1 MTVIESSLNLIVQLH
16 QTGSGAD
23 VGLRALGLS
32 PISEFGIKQVD
43 EGQISTVK
51 R

>member
-1 MTVIESSLNLIVQLH
+1 MERLVFKETEV
-16 QTGSGAD
+16 
-23 VGLRALGLS
+23 LRRWGGEALR
-32 PISEFGIKQVD
+32 FGINQVD